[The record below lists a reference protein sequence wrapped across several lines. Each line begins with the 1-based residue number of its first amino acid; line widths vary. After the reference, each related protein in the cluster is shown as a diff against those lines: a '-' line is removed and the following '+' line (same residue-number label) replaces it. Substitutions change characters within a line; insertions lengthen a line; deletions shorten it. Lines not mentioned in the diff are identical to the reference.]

1 MSSFGDDANDDF
13 ESLIEGA
20 SNNNIGN
27 YTAPLLKTQS
37 QSQYLNNKSSSYPR
51 SAAVSSTI
59 NVDLPQPV
67 HNARDVTVQ
76 RDANLRT
83 YATHLQTHIPT
94 TQPVRATDVMQDNR
108 FMVENYKHAHEYSS
122 DLAETYEKF
131 YVPIHCNRLT
141 YASQYV
147 EINVT
152 DTSIVQLDSKAFL
165 SRTDYEQGDNSLPI
179 IADGSDPKGNLAN
192 AFLISLGL
200 TNVTNNCDFPI
211 AVIIG

>member
-94 TQPVRATDVMQDNR
+94 TQPVRATR
-108 FMVENYKHAHEYSS
+108 
-122 DLAETYEKF
+122 
-131 YVPIHCNRLT
+131 
-141 YASQYV
+141 
-147 EINVT
+147 
-152 DTSIVQLDSKAFL
+152 
-165 SRTDYEQGDNSLPI
+165 
-179 IADGSDPKGNLAN
+179 KG
-192 AFLISLGL
+192 
-200 TNVTNNCDFPI
+200 
-211 AVIIG
+211 